1 MILNIKRLFVVM
13 CLLLSL
19 GATAQEAQ
27 ELSNIEPANVE
38 PVAISQ
44 VSFKSKADFLL
55 TGHYFAGA
63 EKKSGVIILHDC
75 KSNSESF
82 IELAK
87 SLSKSGLH
95 ALALNLRG
103 FGGSISNEFSH
114 FEIKRQS
121 KDIVSYQAG
130 LAGLTS
136 YWDGDIFAAY
146 TYLRNQMANN
156 ADIAIVSSGCSASF
170 AINFAEKVRLAAMVM
185 ITPKLTYMD
194 KEKYKNLIDFP
205 AYFLTSEFD
214 RDTYQT
220 SLELYQWNGD
230 KRSAIQIFK
239 GARVGHALSRTQ
251 PYIYQNISKWLSHQL

>member
-1 MILNIKRLFVVM
+1 MILYIKRLFVLITVFVN
-13 CLLLSL
+13 LV
-19 GATAQEAQ
+19 AVAQEENALNNADLQ
-27 ELSNIEPANVE
+27 QAEPL
-38 PVAISQ
+38 AISQ
-44 VSFKSKADFLL
+44 ISFKSKADFLL
-55 TGHYFAGA
+55 TGHYFSGA
-63 EKKSGVIILHDC
+63 EAKSGVIILHDC
-75 KSNSESF
+75 KSNSDSF
-82 IELAK
+82 IELAQ

-114 FEIKRQS
+114 FEIKRQA

-136 YWDGDIFAAY
+136 YWDGDILAAY
-146 TYLRNQMANN
+146 AYLRKQMANN
-156 ADIAIVSSGCSASF
+156 ADIGIVSSGCSAPF
-170 AINFAEKVRLAAMVM
+170 AINFAEKIRLAAMVM
-185 ITPKLTYMD
+185 ITPKLAYLD